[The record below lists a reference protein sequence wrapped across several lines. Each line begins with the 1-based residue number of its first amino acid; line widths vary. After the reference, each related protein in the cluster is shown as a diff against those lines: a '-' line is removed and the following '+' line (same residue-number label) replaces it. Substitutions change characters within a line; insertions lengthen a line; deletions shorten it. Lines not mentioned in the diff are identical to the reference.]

1 MSKHT
6 PGPWHVI
13 ERTNGQAFSIGCQV
27 QTKGNFVTTHYI
39 ANITD
44 GATPQAEADARLIA
58 AAPDMLEALRELLG
72 DFGCIVTAA
81 NHNDLA
87 TIVCVAK
94 ACQGE
99 INELLRKVEGEK

>member
-13 ERTNGQAFSIGCQV
+13 ERANGQAFSIGCQV

-44 GATPQAEADARLIA
+44 RATPQAEADARLIA
-58 AAPDMLEALRELLG
+58 AAPDMRAALREVIGMLPALREVESVKTVLG
-72 DFGCIVTAA
+72 V
-81 NHNDLA
+81 L
-87 TIVCVAK
+87 
-94 ACQGE
+94 E
-99 INELLRKVEGEK
+99 

>member
-13 ERTNGQAFSIGCQV
+13 ERANGQAFSIGCQV

-44 GATPQAEADARLIA
+44 RATPQAEADAHLIA
-58 AAPDMLEALRELLG
+58 AAPQMLEALE
-72 DFGCIVTAA
+72 A
-81 NHNDLA
+81 
-87 TIVCVAK
+87 VAPFLHWLD
-94 ACQGE
+94 QE
-99 INELLRKVEGEK
+99 